1 MKYIPMSTTEASTII
16 NVLSWWNDGKYK
28 VYKMYEGL
36 KKKKNWE
43 EQENII
49 FYIVLGR
56 RNDDMRF
63 FYLIQ
68 KMIVKGLVT

>member
-16 NVLSWWNDGKYK
+16 NVLSWWNDGKYR
-28 VYKMYEGL
+28 VYKMYEEL
-36 KKKKNWE
+36 KKNWE

-49 FYIVLGR
+49 FYNVLGR
-56 RNDDMRF
+56 RNDDKRF

-68 KMIVKGLVT
+68 KTITKGLVT